1 VTKTSAAGTSTTKVF
16 TGQTM
21 SRNGGP
27 TAKATAKLTVTPYE

>member
-1 VTKTSAAGTSTTKVF
+1 VF

-27 TAKATAKLTVTPYE
+27 SAVATAKAVIHPPA